1 MTEIVLI
8 RHGQAN
14 SGATDEASYD
24 RLSDLG
30 HQQSA
35 WLGEYL
41 THLGGDFDAI
51 HSGTLRRHVETVAS
65 LGLGDAH
72 ADARFNE
79 LRYFDLAEGLKAI
92 NGMEIPATAEA
103 FVEHVP
109 HTFQAWADGLLDHV
123 HTSYADFA
131 GTIES
136 VMADIARSGGRHLIV
151 TSGGVIGMKIAR
163 ILGLCPQGYARM
175 LLPIK
180 NTSVHTFQ
188 VRGDEPALMSFNATP
203 HLDHTDRTYAKTT
216 V

>member
-14 SGATDEASYD
+14 TGATDEESYD

-41 THLGGDFDAI
+41 TQLGGDFDAI

-65 LGLGDAH
+65 MGLGDSNQ
-72 ADARFNE
+72 DARLNE
-79 LRYFDLAEGLKAI
+79 MRYFDLAEGLKAI

-103 FVEHVP
+103 FINHVP
-109 HTFQAWADGLLDHV
+109 HAFQAWADGHLDHV
-123 HTSYADFA
+123 HAPYEDFA
-131 GTIES
+131 TGIE
-136 VMADIARSGGRHLIV
+136 AAIGGIAQSGGRHLVV

-163 ILGLCPQGYARM
+163 ILGLCPQGYAKM
-175 LLPIK
+175 MLPIK
-180 NTSVHTFQ
+180 NTSVHTFY
-188 VRGDEPALMSFNATP
+188 VSEGRLALTSFNATP
-203 HLDHTDRTYAKTT
+203 HLDHTDRVHARTT
-216 V
+216 I